1 MEIIKNYIEE
11 DMYLEKLNTLTNEVF
26 GFSFKDWVKNGYY
39 TKEYIPYSFLE
50 DGKVVSNVSANIMKF
65 KYNDEIKNYIQIGTV
80 MTSSS
85 FRNRSLASKL
95 MKYVIEEYKNKCDGI
110 YLFGDL
116 KAVDF
121 YKKLGFKIIN
131 QYRYNLKRE
140 YIGKNINN
148 KNQFIQVSIDN
159 ISLKNLFIEYVK
171 NGISYGNF
179 EQINRFGLT
188 MFYSQYFEDIYYID
202 NLDVFVVLEQENN
215 KLILKSIF
223 GKKDVSLEE
232 IISNINISYTSF
244 ELGFTPKE
252 KDKYLFDCSLFDG
265 GEDYRLFVLGEN
277 LKIIEENK
285 LFFPLLSHA

>member
-11 DMYLEKLNTLTNEVF
+11 DIYLEKLNALTNEVF

-95 MKYVIEEYKNKCDGI
+95 MKYVIEEYKDKCDGI

-131 QYRYNLKRE
+131 QHRYNLKRE
-140 YIGKNINN
+140 YTNKIVNN
-148 KNQFIQVSIDN
+148 KNQFIQASIDN

-188 MFYSQYFEDIYYID
+188 MFYSQYFENIYYID

-252 KDKYLFDCSLFDG
+252 KDKYLFDCSLFNG
-265 GEDYRLFVLGEN
+265 GEDYRLFILGEN
-277 LKIIEENK
+277 LKIIEEKK
-285 LFFPLLSHA
+285 LYFPLLSHA